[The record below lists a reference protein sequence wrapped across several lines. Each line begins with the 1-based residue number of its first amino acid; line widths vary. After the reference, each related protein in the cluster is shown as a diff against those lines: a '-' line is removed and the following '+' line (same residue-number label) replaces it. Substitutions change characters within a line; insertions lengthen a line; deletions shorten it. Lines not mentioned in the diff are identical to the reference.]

1 MNPVTVE
8 FLNRV
13 EKYNRSKQ
21 VEALQL
27 LNTNT

>member
-1 MNPVTVE
+1 MNSVTVE
-8 FLNRV
+8 FLNRA
-13 EKYNRSKQ
+13 EKHNRSKQ